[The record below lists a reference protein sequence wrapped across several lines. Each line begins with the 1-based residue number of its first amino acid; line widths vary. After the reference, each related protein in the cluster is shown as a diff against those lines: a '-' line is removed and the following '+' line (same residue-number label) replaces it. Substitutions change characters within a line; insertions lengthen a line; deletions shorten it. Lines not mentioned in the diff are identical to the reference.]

1 MTLTD
6 PAYVRSD
13 ELVSRFDAKLL
24 VVDVQAKLMPL
35 IPERERI
42 VANTR
47 RLILGSRAVEV
58 PVFATEQYPKG
69 LGGTVPEVAE
79 LLGGDPVPEKLR
91 FSSAECLGWT
101 AVGETD
107 DDRDKVVV
115 VGIEA
120 HVCVL
125 QTVHDLLSS
134 GYRVHVVTD
143 AVGSRRPHDRDAAFQ
158 RFRDAGATLTTTE
171 TVLFELCEVAGTPE
185 FKTISELVKQGDGG

>member
-13 ELVSRFDAKLL
+13 ELLSRFAAKLL
-24 VVDVQAKLMPL
+24 VVDVQEKLMPL
-35 IPERERI
+35 IIDGRRVI
-42 VANTR
+42 ANVR
-47 RLILGSRAVEV
+47 RLIEGCRAVGV
-58 PVFATEQYPKG
+58 PIHATEQYPKG
-69 LGGTVPEVAE
+69 LGGTVPEVRE
-79 LLGGDPVPEKLR
+79 LLGDITIPEKLR
-91 FSSAECLGWT
+91 FSSVECLGWN

-107 DDRDKVVV
+107 DERDEVIV

-125 QTVHDLLSS
+125 QTVHDLLAG

-143 AVGSRRPHDRDAAFQ
+143 AVGSRQPLDRDVALT

-171 TVLFELCEVAGTPE
+171 TVLFELCEIAGTPE
-185 FKTISELVKQGDGG
+185 FKTISELVKRGEG